1 VTTEREQQR
10 IDSWGEHDEACAMN
24 PDKWCDSIS
33 EQPDCTCDEIR
44 IGREAD
50 YADRMYDQM
59 KDEGRL

>member
-1 VTTEREQQR
+1 MTTEREQQR
-10 IDSWGEHDEACAMN
+10 IDSWDEHDEECAAN
-24 PDKWCDSIS
+24 PDNENYYS

>member
-1 VTTEREQQR
+1 MTTEREQQR

-24 PDKWCDSIS
+24 PDNENYYP

-50 YADRMYDQM
+50 YADMMYDQM